1 MNKKAVPPY
10 IGAAY
15 YPELWPAEE
24 VAADIQKMHDAGV
37 NCVRV
42 GEFAWGR
49 MEPEE
54 GKFDFDWLK
63 EVLDAMEEAG
73 IAVILCTPTATPP
86 KWLTD
91 RYPETLRMYS
101 NGKRAQFGGRC
112 HVCKTSPVMREKN
125 RIISQKLAEALG
137 RHPAVI
143 GWQLDNEIF
152 HYDDG
157 CFCPLCAAGFQA
169 YLEDKYRTIENLNK
183 SWCTGRWS
191 LTYRSFADVIP
202 PRHDTWNHA
211 SLFVEWIRFQ
221 DETIISYIREQAEA
235 VRPYTDA
242 PIGTDM
248 MVPLELSHE
257 KMNADLD
264 VVQINH
270 YERAEQLADTA
281 FLYDHLRPLKERPF
295 WCTETQ
301 AGWNGSFF
309 AANGPRPQG
318 NCYVNTWLPIAKGG
332 EMNEYWL
339 WRAHPSGHELAHGAV
354 LSTAG
359 RPYEVAGE
367 IRRAAD
373 DFAACRAFL
382 KNTKVRS
389 DIAVHCS
396 ATAALNYRFAPMA
409 EGFDYRERLLR
420 DFWAPFKHYNVD
432 LIETSHPLEG
442 YKVVFSP
449 YLSTLEGDLKE
460 RILRWVEEGGTWI
473 VGPMSDCMTDYA
485 AKYTDAPYSCLEEIA
500 GVYTRYQYPL
510 PDPAIAAQFED
521 GSPLT
526 FSLCYDA
533 YELRGAAALATYTA
547 GRFAGFTAVAERC
560 IGAGRVIVLGGVP
573 DAESLRALAG
583 VMPVAEASDNVMLVS
598 RSGEGIEG
606 VIAIETENERGFVE
620 LEGVYEDVVTRA
632 RAAGRLELAPYSV
645 TVLRKAEE
653 D

>member
-1 MNKKAVPPY
+1 MKQQVLPPY

-15 YPELWPAEE
+15 YPELWPADE
-24 VAADIQKMHDAGV
+24 VDADIAKMHEVGI

-42 GEFAWGR
+42 GEFAWSR

-54 GKFDFDWLK
+54 GVFCFDWLR
-63 EVLDAMEEAG
+63 EVLDKMAAAH
-73 IAVILCTPTATPP
+73 IAVILCTPSATPP

-125 RIISQKLAEALG
+125 RIVSQKLAEALG

-152 HYDDG
+152 HYEDG
-157 CFCPLCAAGFQA
+157 CFCPLCAAAFQQ
-169 YLEDKYRTIENLNK
+169 YLEEKYKTVEALNAA
-183 SWCTGRWS
+183 WGTARWS

-211 SLFVEWIRFQ
+211 SLFAEWVRFQ
-221 DETIISYIREQAEA
+221 DETICSYIREQAEA

-248 MVPLELSHE
+248 MLPLELSHE
-257 KMNADLD
+257 QMNRPLD

-270 YERAEQLADTA
+270 YERAEQLGDTA
-281 FLYDHLRPLKERPF
+281 FIYDHLRPIKERPF

-318 NCYVNTWLPIAKGG
+318 NCYVNTWMPIAKGG

-339 WRAHPSGHELAHGAV
+339 WRAHPAGHELAHGAV

-359 RPYEVAGE
+359 RPYEVAEE

-373 DFAACRAFL
+373 EFAACGKFL
-382 KNTKVRS
+382 RGTKVHS
-389 DIAVHCS
+389 EIAIHCS
-396 ATAALNYRFAPMA
+396 ATAALNYRFAPMV

-420 DFWAPFKHYNVD
+420 DFWAPFRHYNVD
-432 LIETSHPLEG
+432 LIETSHSLAG

-460 RILRWVEEGGTWI
+460 RLLRWVEEGGTWV

-485 AKYTDAPYSCLEEIA
+485 CKYTKAPYSCLEELA

-510 PDPAIAAQFED
+510 PDPAIAAQFTD
-521 GSPLT
+521 GAPLT
-526 FSLCYDA
+526 LSLCYDA
-533 YELRGAAALATYTA
+533 YELRGAATLATYTA
-547 GRFAGFTAVAERC
+547 GRFAGYTAIAERQRGNGK
-560 IGAGRVIVLGGVP
+560 IILLGAVP
-573 DAESLRALAG
+573 DAESVRALAG
-583 VMPVAEASDNVMLVS
+583 LPPIAAASDNVQLVA
-598 RSGEGIEG
+598 RSGEGQEG
-606 VIAIETENERGFVE
+606 IIALETEHLSGWVE
-620 LEGVYEDVVTRA
+620 LPGEYENIVTGA
-632 RAAGRLELAPYSV
+632 RCRGRVELAPYAV
-645 TVLRKAEE
+645 VALRKV
-653 D
+653 